1 MAAQSTGLRSSSFGF
16 LSVFGFLISDLCKR
30 EIAMPDVTSK
40 PYGIIAEFETTA
52 DVLHAAEKV
61 RKAGF
66 RRWDV
71 FTPFPIHG
79 MDRAMGMKNSN
90 VGWFS
95 FLGGVTGY
103 TTGMVMIWW
112 MNAFDYRI
120 LVGGKPMF
128 SPYGAFPPSYELT
141 ILFGAFGALF
151 GMLFLN
157 RLPRLHHPLLKHKR
171 FGQVTH
177 DKFYVVIET
186 DDPQYSETETR
197 KLLEATGSKHIE
209 MVEE

>member
-1 MAAQSTGLRSSSFGF
+1 MNATA
-16 LSVFGFLISDLCKR
+16 K
-30 EIAMPDVTSK
+30 A
-40 PYGIIAEFETTA
+40 YGIIAEFDTTA

-61 RKAGF
+61 RQAGF

-79 MDRAMGMKNSN
+79 MDRAMGMKNSP

-112 MNAFDYRI
+112 MNAYDYRI
-120 LVGGKPMF
+120 VVGGKPMF

-171 FGQVTH
+171 FEQVTH
-177 DKFYVVIET
+177 DKFFIVIET
-186 DDPQYSETETR
+186 SDPKYSETETR
-197 KLLEATGSKHIE
+197 KLLETTGSKHIE

>member
-1 MAAQSTGLRSSSFGF
+1 MASN
-16 LSVFGFLISDLCKR
+16 
-30 EIAMPDVTSK
+30 K
-40 PYGIIAEFETTA
+40 PYGLLAEFDNTT

-61 RKAGF
+61 RDAGF
-66 RRWDV
+66 RNWDV
-71 FTPFPIHG
+71 YMPFPIHG
-79 MDRAMGMKNSN
+79 MDKAMGLKNSK

-112 MNAFDYRI
+112 MNAVDYRI

-141 ILFGAFGALF
+141 ILFGAFGAIF

-157 RLPRLHHPLLKHKR
+157 RLPRLHHPLLKNRR
-171 FGQVTH
+171 FTAGVTH
-177 DKFYVVIET
+177 DKFFVVIET
-186 DDPQYSETETR
+186 ADPKYSELETR
-197 KLLEATGSKHIE
+197 KLLEAAGSAHID

>member
-1 MAAQSTGLRSSSFGF
+1 MNGAT
-16 LSVFGFLISDLCKR
+16 
-30 EIAMPDVTSK
+30 T
-40 PYGIIAEFETTA
+40 PYGVIAEYETTT

-61 RKAGF
+61 RRAGF

-79 MDRAMGMKNSN
+79 MDKAMGMKNSK

-103 TTGMVMIWW
+103 TTGMLMIWW
-112 MNAFDYRI
+112 MNAVDYRI
-120 LVGGKPMF
+120 VVGGKPMF

-141 ILFGAFGALF
+141 ILFGSFGALL

-157 RLPRLHHPLLKHKR
+157 RLPRLHHPLLKHRR
-171 FGQVTH
+171 FAQVTH
-177 DKFYVVIET
+177 DKFFIVIET
-186 DDPQYSETETR
+186 DDPKYSDTETR